1 MRDVGFGYPENG
13 GGPATPGGVQSS
25 PSLFLDTPKYMSLWL
40 TILGMG
46 LVTYAI
52 RLVPLLALERWPLPL
67 RLRQALRFVPPAV
80 LSAILLPELV
90 RPGGIVD
97 VSFANDRLIAG
108 LSAIAIAWF
117 SKNVLLT
124 IAAGLVVLWTLQAW
138 P

>member
-1 MRDVGFGYPENG
+1 M
-13 GGPATPGGVQSS
+13 
-25 PSLFLDTPKYMSLWL
+25 
-40 TILGMG
+40 
-46 LVTYAI
+46 
-52 RLVPLLALERWPLPL
+52 
-67 RLRQALRFVPPAV
+67 PPAV
-80 LSAILLPELV
+80 LSAILFPELV